1 MSFQYP
7 WLLLLLIVLIPLFW
21 RQLRLKP
28 PAVKVSS
35 LPHFTG
41 KHGSEHRPF
50 SRFLI
55 PIFFEFL
62 ALTLMIIA
70 FARPR
75 TGEENS
81 YSYKDGVDIVFSL
94 DISGSMSSYDQPDNI
109 PKDRR
114 AVAEAINNNE
124 LHPRLHYAKKAIS
137 DFIDK
142 RKSDRLGL
150 VVFGAEAY
158 SVCPPT
164 NDHEYLQA
172 RLKEISTEYLGDYNR
187 QTNITA
193 AISGGLARLRKSAAP
208 KKIIILV
215 TDGSHTASTD
225 LTPRMAAKAAEKSD
239 AIIYTIGVGNELAWT
254 VENFFGSS
262 RLNASNS
269 DFDEE
274 LLKEIA
280 KKTGGLYF
288 SVRQADQM
296 EEVLKKIDALEKV
309 ELKHF
314 HNIKYAEHFAPFI
327 WASLVCLVIATFL
340 SHSLFMR
347 YP

>member
-1 MSFQYP
+1 MTFQYP
-7 WLLLLLIVLIPLFW
+7 WVFLLFLAIIPIAI
-21 RQLRLKP
+21 RQFRLKP
-28 PAVKVSS
+28 PTLRVSN
-35 LPHFTG
+35 LKHFTG
-41 KHGSEHRPF
+41 STGTDHRPL

-55 PIFFEFL
+55 PVFFEFL
-62 ALTLMIIA
+62 ALSCLIIA
-70 FARPR
+70 LARPR
-75 TGEENS
+75 TGHENS
-81 YSYKDGVDIVFSL
+81 YSWKDGVDIVFSL
-94 DISGSMSSYDQPDNI
+94 DISGSMSNYDQPDNL
-109 PKDRR
+109 P
-114 AVAEAINNNE
+114 AEANALVRAINAKE

-137 DFIDK
+137 DFIDQ

-164 NDHEYLQA
+164 NDHLYLQN

-193 AISGGLARLRKSAAP
+193 AISGGLARLRKSEAP

-215 TDGSHTASTD
+215 TDGSHTAESN
-225 LTPRMAAKAAEKSD
+225 LTPSMAAKAAAKSD
-239 AIIYTIGVGNELAWT
+239 AVIYTIGVGSKQTWAVQNS
-254 VENFFGSS
+254 FRG
-262 RLNASNS
+262 ASLVARDS

-280 KKTGGLYF
+280 DKTGGLYF
-288 SVRQADQM
+288 SVRQPKEMAQ
-296 EEVLKKIDALEKV
+296 VLKKIDELEKV

-314 HNIKYAEHFAPFI
+314 HNVNYAEHFYVFL
-327 WASLVCLVIATFL
+327 WAALACLITSALL
-340 SHSLFMR
+340 SHSLLMR

>member
-1 MSFQYP
+1 MTFQYP
-7 WLLLLLIVLIPLFW
+7 WLLLLLLVLIPLFW
-21 RQLRLKP
+21 RQLHIKP

-41 KHGSEHRPF
+41 KTGSEHRPF

-62 ALTLMIIA
+62 ALSLMIFA
-70 FARPR
+70 LARPQ

-94 DISGSMSSYDQPDNI
+94 DISGSMSSYDQPKGLPVN
-109 PKDRR
+109 RR
-114 AVAEAINNNE
+114 AIAEAINNKE
-124 LHPRLHYAKKAIS
+124 LHPRLHYAKKSIA

-164 NDHEYLQA
+164 NDHEYLQN

-193 AISGGLARLRKSAAP
+193 AISGGLARLRKSKAP

-215 TDGSHTASTD
+215 TDGSHTANSN
-225 LTPRMAAKAAEKSD
+225 LTPRMAAKAAAKSD
-239 AIIYTIGVGNELAWT
+239 AVIYTIGVGNEVAWN

-262 RLNASNS
+262 RLNASNA

-280 KKTGGLYF
+280 EKTGGLYF
-288 SVRQADQM
+288 SVREAEQM
-296 EEVLKKIDALEKV
+296 KDVLKKIDALEKV

-314 HNIKYAEHFAPFI
+314 HNINYAEHFMPFL
-327 WASLVCLVIATFL
+327 WASLSCLLIATLL
-340 SHSLFMR
+340 SHSIFMR